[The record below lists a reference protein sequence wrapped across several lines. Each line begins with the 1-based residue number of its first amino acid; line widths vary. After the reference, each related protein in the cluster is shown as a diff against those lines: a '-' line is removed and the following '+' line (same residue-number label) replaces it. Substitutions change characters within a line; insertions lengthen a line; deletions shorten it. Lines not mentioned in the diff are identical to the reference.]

1 MDAYAPEAA
10 VLSLDVL
17 GKGQAILP
25 CIFQQELAELLL
37 RNRRFQIIL
46 APLGV
51 GAVEIGG
58 AFLGVGLEADIRR
71 CLHELGQVIAVR
83 HGCFEVLDGALAD
96 GKLIAVRQQTVQTFQ
111 HPQQD
116 AGSLLGQLFDEEGI
130 IHPGRVTVFHR
141 DEDLPAPEAV
151 AVIVSSHKVAIAE
164 ADETNVQQTLD
175 SLLVLPL
182 DAQTV
187 LGGDDGLDVPC
198 FGQRHHVQVVIDHDQ
213 LVLQICTGKAVRF
226 DAEDGFGVRG
236 FPEQLLQQQAD
247 AGFSLAALAGHDQH
261 LLRLG
266 RRDQKIAEIFLQG
279 QNVLRD
285 EQTVQKFQPLGR
297 CGGIGLVFHGEPVQ
311 AEFLFRHKAPL
322 VQKVGSVLEMDA
334 VKLGFPFRGIG
345 FDTEC
350 VQNLLLLLGKVVE
363 HKVTEVAVD
372 FVEQCVLVYLAVL
385 VEQLLFQAHHGV
397 FL

>member
-1 MDAYAPEAA
+1 M
-10 VLSLDVL
+10 
-17 GKGQAILP
+17 Q
-25 CIFQQELAELLL
+25 
-37 RNRRFQIIL
+37 
-46 APLGV
+46 PL
-51 GAVEIGG
+51 
-58 AFLGVGLEADIRR
+58 
-71 CLHELGQVIAVR
+71 
-83 HGCFEVLDGALAD
+83 
-96 GKLIAVRQQTVQTFQ
+96 Q

-116 AGSLLGQLFDEEGI
+116 AGKLLGQLFDEEGI

-151 AVIVSSHKVAIAE
+151 AVIVSSHKVAVAE
-164 ADETNVQQTLD
+164 ADETNVQQALH
-175 SLLVLPL
+175 SLLILPL

-187 LGGDDGLDVPC
+187 FGGDDGLDVPG
-198 FGQRHHVQVVIDHDQ
+198 FGQSHHVQIVIDHDQ
-213 LVLQICTGKAVRF
+213 LILQICTGKAVRF

-247 AGFSLAALAGHDQH
+247 AGFSFAALAGHDQH

-297 CGGIGLVFHGEPVQ
+297 CRGIGLVFHGEPVQ
-311 AEFLFRHKAPL
+311 AEFLFRHKSPL

-372 FVEQCVLVYLAVL
+372 FVEQCVLVHLAVL

>member
-1 MDAYAPEAA
+1 M
-10 VLSLDVL
+10 S
-17 GKGQAILP
+17 G
-25 CIFQQELAELLL
+25 
-37 RNRRFQIIL
+37 
-46 APLGV
+46 
-51 GAVEIGG
+51 
-58 AFLGVGLEADIRR
+58 
-71 CLHELGQVIAVR
+71 
-83 HGCFEVLDGALAD
+83 
-96 GKLIAVRQQTVQTFQ
+96 
-111 HPQQD
+111 
-116 AGSLLGQLFDEEGI
+116 
-130 IHPGRVTVFHR
+130 
-141 DEDLPAPEAV
+141 
-151 AVIVSSHKVAIAE
+151 HKVAIAE

-175 SLLVLPL
+175 SLLILSL
-182 DAQTV
+182 NAQTV
-187 LGGDDGLDVPC
+187 FGGDDGLDVPC
-198 FGQRHHVQVVIDHDQ
+198 FGQSHHVQIVIDHDQ
-213 LVLQICTGKAVRF
+213 LILQICTGKAVRF

-247 AGFSLAALAGHDQH
+247 AGFSFAALAGHDQH

-266 RRDQKIAEIFLQG
+266 RRDQEIAKVFLQG